1 MTDPRDVTGVWYGR
15 WTATDRRIMPNSFI
29 ATLQESASLVSG
41 TITEPDREQAG
52 LLRAIVDGT
61 RTGGQIEFTKTYDGS
76 GRLAHSVEYSGT
88 VNAPGT
94 EIAGLW
100 RLAGY
105 SGRFSMTREQF
116 DADALMDD
124 ASAKLDEPVTV

>member
-1 MTDPRDVTGVWYGR
+1 MTDLRDVTGVWYGR

-61 RTGGQIEFTKTYDGS
+61 RTGGQIEFTLS
-76 GRLAHSVEYSGT
+76 LIH
-88 VNAPGT
+88 
-94 EIAGLW
+94 I
-100 RLAGY
+100 
-105 SGRFSMTREQF
+105 
-116 DADALMDD
+116 
-124 ASAKLDEPVTV
+124 